1 MENNTTNNVHLLK
14 LGESIVFGKSGVD
27 YELEPGKVY
36 NIKVDRYTD
45 EVSLTIANTL
55 SLPDKLYVTKPDH
68 KFINKVINTYSNS
81 NKTLGVMM
89 AGTKGTGKTVMAK
102 EIALKSNLPI
112 IILDNNTHP
121 RFLKQLFNKLENIPV
136 CVIFDEF
143 DKLGERYDD
152 DQLLQVFDGVSSNG
166 KHLVL
171 LTCNDTDDVNEFMLD
186 RCGRVRYYR
195 EFTEM
200 SPSMIKEI
208 LDDRLDD
215 KSESSALTDFII
227 ANFSLVS
234 FDNIASFVDEVN
246 AYPNET
252 FEDLFEDMNISSK

>member
-1 MENNTTNNVHLLK
+1 MENKTNSVHLLK

-36 NIKVDRYTD
+36 TVKVDHYSD

-55 SLPDKLYVTKPDH
+55 SLPEKLYVTKSDG
-68 KFINKVINTYSNS
+68 KFMDKVINTYNNS
-81 NKTLGVMM
+81 TKTLGVML

-112 IILDNNTHP
+112 VTLDNNTHP
-121 RFLKQLFNKLENIPV
+121 RFLKQLFSKLQDIPV

-171 LTCNDTDDVNEFMLD
+171 LTCNNTDDVNEFMLD

-195 EFTEM
+195 EFDEM
-200 SPSMIKEI
+200 SPSMIQEI
-208 LDDRLDD
+208 LEDRLND
-215 KSESSALTDFII
+215 KKEVKALTDFII
-227 ANFSLVS
+227 ANFGLVS
-234 FDNIASFVDEVN
+234 FDNIASFTDEVN
-246 AYPNET
+246 AYPKCS
-252 FEDLFEDMNISSK
+252 FEELFDDMNISSK